1 MVWRGFTVRIWLDYC
16 LIVSGYLCIS
26 LTLTHM
32 HDIILF
38 ICVCRGKGTQTR
50 VCIHTYVYKKTFK
63 IVDGG
68 HGMYVCCAKGNP
80 PIAHGAKTTPLTGIG
95 LHKHL
100 VDAS

>member
-1 MVWRGFTVRIWLDYC
+1 M
-16 LIVSGYLCIS
+16 
-26 LTLTHM
+26 
-32 HDIILF
+32 ILF
-38 ICVCRGKGTQTR
+38 CLFVYVGGKAHKQG
-50 VCIHTYVYKKTFK
+50 CAYIHTYIKKTFK